1 MQHVIKGL
9 PSSAAVHHVIL
20 LNAPRKKS
28 EVFPVPALLAFVDQ
42 DLLSGVEQ
50 QAGVGQ
56 QGEAAVIVDMIQ
68 CRDDCPGLTLYRM
81 EVWLPMPWSH
91 LVEDGGLAP
100 NAATDWPREG
110 HVVDRGGHDIPLGQ
124 QAGIVGVEAGLPR
137 RVTECQVCAIQA
149 EVHNL

>member
-20 LNAPRKKS
+20 LNASRKKS

-68 CRDDCPGLTLYRM
+68 CRDDCPGLTL
-81 EVWLPMPWSH
+81 
-91 LVEDGGLAP
+91 
-100 NAATDWPREG
+100 
-110 HVVDRGGHDIPLGQ
+110 
-124 QAGIVGVEAGLPR
+124 
-137 RVTECQVCAIQA
+137 
-149 EVHNL
+149 